1 MGGKFPSYQVLPGTC
16 RINWKKHWESGQ
28 TKGKTLLK
36 DRLIRGS
43 DQPKRGRRV
52 GKGRVV
58 AHCEPRCGQIES
70 NEWALI
76 PTCLTAVYW
85 KHCPDC
91 TRMQVLHIIIAVS
104 SAQSCILPHL
114 ICNAINTYQNNNQ
127 ITNHPRPTDFPTV
140 HQALEDWANHL
151 NLLMYRVWA
160 VEGPTKALQPLWL
173 MLRLFLA
180 GWHKWCPLSLQSHT
194 GLT

>member
-1 MGGKFPSYQVLPGTC
+1 MVPSWQGPKQLAASQCPGWKYPTWLDNCKPAIQHITGQVKTGPSKGGWCGWVSILSGLTRYLSNKLKETLGVRSSHRKNMEKHYSLLP
-16 RINWKKHWESGQ
+16 
-28 TKGKTLLK
+28 K
-36 DRLIRGS
+36 DRLIRS
-43 DQPKRGRRV
+43 DQPERRRRV

-70 NEWALI
+70 NEWVLI

-104 SAQSCILPHL
+104 SAQLCILPHL

-127 ITNHPRPTDFPTV
+127 
-140 HQALEDWANHL
+140 
-151 NLLMYRVWA
+151 
-160 VEGPTKALQPLWL
+160 
-173 MLRLFLA
+173 
-180 GWHKWCPLSLQSHT
+180 
-194 GLT
+194 